1 MNEFKSF
8 NVYRSKVTENDSE
21 SFVSAL
27 LYGPCMTTLPQAKR
41 QEYLQEYKIKLLE
54 NMTVPIFFEL
64 ESGYIALQKIF
75 EMLVMNHLSLK
86 QLIRSPDFIAQ
97 HVLYE
102 INLHF
107 MESVVEIIDEEQIE
121 SILREKFLHYSI
133 SKLDG
138 ERIQHELSKC
148 YVETILDV
156 FHETI
161 TSLMKDSQLPT
172 VEQTKHETFLKKL
185 AKTLYGFFNYNTQE
199 TLEEMK
205 KLILQDEI
213 IDIHEFFHLYSSLS
227 DYNLLIIDATTKNL
241 VHDIDFE
248 QYFDPNKKTT
258 VLLHLGEGVFQPIF
272 AEYSLPA
279 SIVDDYSL
287 FGKEPGTPF
296 ECIKTIFDEKHDAIT
311 NADQPIDDRDGIEKY
326 AALKQ
331 AFDRIKN
338 FDQTQELSSYTNN
351 IDYEFLTE
359 KKRMTQKL
367 YFFSSSHPFLSFLQN
382 K

>member
-1 MNEFKSF
+1 M
-8 NVYRSKVTENDSE
+8 
-21 SFVSAL
+21 
-27 LYGPCMTTLPQAKR
+27 
-41 QEYLQEYKIKLLE
+41 LQI
-54 NMTVPIFFEL
+54 
-64 ESGYIALQKIF
+64 
-75 EMLVMNHLSLK
+75 
-86 QLIRSPDFIAQ
+86 
-97 HVLYE
+97 
-102 INLHF
+102 
-107 MESVVEIIDEEQIE
+107 
-121 SILREKFLHYSI
+121 
-133 SKLDG
+133 
-138 ERIQHELSKC
+138 
-148 YVETILDV
+148 
-156 FHETI
+156 
-161 TSLMKDSQLPT
+161 
-172 VEQTKHETFLKKL
+172 
-185 AKTLYGFFNYNTQE
+185 
-199 TLEEMK
+199 
-205 KLILQDEI
+205 
-213 IDIHEFFHLYSSLS
+213 
-227 DYNLLIIDATTKNL
+227 
-241 VHDIDFE
+241 HDIDFE